1 MRTILR
7 ILAIA
12 VATGVAAWLLPGIT
26 VSGATTQDQALT
38 LLLVALVIGL
48 VNMWVRPVVAFLTG
62 CLIILTFGLFL
73 LVVNAGML
81 LFSSW
86 IAQQFGIGFTVDGWW
101 SALFG
106 SIIISIV
113 SGLMN
118 GVFGT
123 DRPVG

>member
-12 VATGVAAWLLPGIT
+12 VAAGVAAWLLPGIT
-26 VSGATTQDQALT
+26 VSGATPQDQALT
-38 LLLVALVIGL
+38 LLVVALVVGL
-48 VNMWVRPVVAFLTG
+48 VNTWVKPVVAFLSG
-62 CLIILTFGLFL
+62 CLILLTFGLFL
-73 LVVNAGML
+73 LVVNAAML

-101 SALFG
+101 SALLG
-106 SIIISIV
+106 SIIISVV

-118 GVFGT
+118 GLFGT
-123 DRPVG
+123 DRPAA